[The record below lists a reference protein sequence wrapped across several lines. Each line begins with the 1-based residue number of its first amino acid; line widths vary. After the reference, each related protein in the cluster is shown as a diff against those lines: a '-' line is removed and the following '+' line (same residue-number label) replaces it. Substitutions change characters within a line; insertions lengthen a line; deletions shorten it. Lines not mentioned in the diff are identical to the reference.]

1 MIISIDDPD
10 GLAVLEA
17 LPADVKSHTVA
28 YGTTARESL
37 PDLGGAA
44 YVWIAS
50 ESETAGSGVEQL
62 TLHLPAAGDGGGS
75 RCLRAL
81 PEGSWRAQC
90 AQCGRRHQR
99 CRAAWA

>member
-37 PDLGGAA
+37 PDLAVPRMSGSLRKARPQAA
-44 YVWIAS
+44 AS
-50 ESETAGSGVEQL
+50 NSS
-62 TLHLPAAGDGGGS
+62 P
-75 RCLRAL
+75 CI
-81 PEGSWRAQC
+81 
-90 AQCGRRHQR
+90 
-99 CRAAWA
+99 CRPR